1 MFSFYYETLY
11 AWKCK
16 GTHHKL
22 ALEAL
27 PLLSGEDSEDWHRL
41 FLRHIESYLTGAQDP
56 DIRFQD
62 FRNHV
67 LHPGEP
73 DWGGAVQATRE
84 WYGKTRD
91 AFSEG
96 NWRQGV
102 YSAGVMSHYLTDVFC
117 PLHTGDSER
126 ANQMHRACEWSVSCC
141 YDELVDLLQ
150 EDLGGFPSLSAPPGE
165 EWLGRLIRDEAG
177 RAHFLFH
184 PLVDGYDFEQGIADP
199 ALGLDE
205 KLSRELALL
214 LGRASAALALVLD
227 RCFKESGQKPPRVSL
242 GLHALLSRLALPVF
256 WYTQAR
262 SRAAQRS
269 EVRRIYREL
278 QRTGTVERNLPA
290 ENRIIRELKQQET
303 ESADQNSTSD
313 NSSPHN
319 SKPRTTVTARPAG
332 LPQEVTDPFEEEAI
346 RFGARPT
353 DHLGRDIS
361 AAEQDQ
367 PANPETDNNS
377 NRQPSSAEPQPS
389 ADDSR
394 FYLAYESPIIEAPSI
409 GPKIAGRLRKIG
421 IDQVYDFLSTEPHE
435 IAERLRIRWITPEML
450 AAWQQQ
456 ADLMCT
462 IPGLRGHA
470 ARILQGVGVQD
481 AQDLATATTADLLSL
496 VQDYMATPEGEQIS
510 RGDAPPDLGE
520 VQGWID
526 NATSVLHHRAA

>member
-1 MFSFYYETLY
+1 MSSFYYEFLY
-11 AWKCK
+11 GWKCK

-27 PLLSGEDSEDWHRL
+27 ALLSGEDSEDWNRL

-73 DWGGAVQATRE
+73 DWGGAIQATRE
-84 WYGKTRD
+84 WYDKTRD

-96 NWRQGV
+96 NWRLGV
-102 YSAGVMSHYLTDVFC
+102 YSAGVMSHYLTDAFC

-126 ANQMHRACEWSVSCC
+126 ASVMHRACEWSIACC
-141 YDELVDLLQ
+141 YDELIDLLQ

-165 EWLGRLIRDEAG
+165 DWLGRLIRDEAG

-184 PLVDGYDFEQGIADP
+184 PLVDGFDFEGSLDDP

-205 KLSRELALL
+205 KLSRELAML
-214 LGRASAALALVLD
+214 LGRASAGLAVVLA
-227 RCFKESGQKPPRVSL
+227 RCLKDSGQKPPRVSL
-242 GLHALLSRLALPVF
+242 GLHTLLSQFALPVF
-256 WYTQAR
+256 WYTQSR

-269 EVRRIYREL
+269 EVRRIHREL
-278 QRTGTVERNLPA
+278 QRTGTVERALPA
-290 ENRIIRELKQQET
+290 ENRVIRELKQRATKPAPQ
-303 ESADQNSTSD
+303 TSD
-313 NSSPHN
+313 AHNNQASPG
-319 SKPRTTVTARPAG
+319 KPRITVSARPAG
-332 LPQEVTDPFEEEAI
+332 LPQEVTDPFEEEAS

-353 DHLGRDIS
+353 DHLGRDVS
-361 AAEQDQ
+361 AAEQNQ
-367 PANPETDNNS
+367 PINPD
-377 NRQPSSAEPQPS
+377 PPASA
-389 ADDSR
+389 DSR
-394 FYLAYESPIIEAPSI
+394 FYLAYESPIVEAPSI

-421 IDQVYDFLSTEPHE
+421 IDQVYDFLSTEPNE
-435 IAERLRIRWITPEML
+435 IAERLRVRWITPEL
-450 AAWQQQ
+450 LSAWQQQ

-481 AQDLATATTADLLSL
+481 AQDLATATPADLLSL
-496 VQDYMATPEGEQIS
+496 VQDYLTTPEGEQIS
-510 RGDAPPDLGE
+510 RGDAPPDHAE

-526 NATSVLHHRAA
+526 NATSVLNQRAA